1 MDKAINSDDIFGFG
15 LILTLF
21 QVWKKRWVIVRRP
34 YVFLFRDERDP
45 CERGLINL
53 AQAHTEYSHDH
64 QQLVKNT
71 FSIVTKN
78 QGYLIQSLNDKDLHD
93 WLYAINPLL
102 AGQIR

>member
-53 AQAHTEYSHDH
+53 AQAHTEYSHDQ